1 MKGEPPQQAQ
11 HSICHLYP
19 MEISMTHS
27 HTAYNPN
34 NHISEGGIIVDVELV
49 KLEVSDTDVDND
61 PVSDQINIF
70 DKPDEVSEIDE
81 PSIVNTHPNNGVV
94 DVSEVAN
101 SSNLESQPH
110 DIMSEVVDPSNLVVH
125 VMVRDEHIDRLMRE
139 VV

>member
-1 MKGEPPQQAQ
+1 
-11 HSICHLYP
+11 
-19 MEISMTHS
+19 MTHS

-81 PSIVNTHPNNGVV
+81 PSIVNTHPIIG
-94 DVSEVAN
+94 
-101 SSNLESQPH
+101 
-110 DIMSEVVDPSNLVVH
+110 I
-125 VMVRDEHIDRLMRE
+125 I
-139 VV
+139 